1 MNDTNWFHD
10 LTTDEARQER
20 ATLAQRVIAALG
32 VVCLIVLVGLATNAY
47 ASDVPVHV
55 FEDEAVR
62 LQLFAAPCENEM
74 AKQVAANSPLKDL
87 QLQKAASAW
96 VVQTPMGA
104 FRIEYE
110 GCWVAYTYNGRDGY
124 AVAFEDKEI
133 RFFPAE
139 GFKKTKRQIG
149 I

>member
-1 MNDTNWFHD
+1 MPLDIYPE
-10 LTTDEARQER
+10 LTSDDAKHQRCFMRRVILAILAAVGLFIVIYEAR
-20 ATLAQRVIAALG
+20 AQ
-32 VVCLIVLVGLATNAY
+32 
-47 ASDVPVHV
+47 DVPVHV
-55 FEDEAVR
+55 FDDEAVQ
-62 LQLFAAPCENEM
+62 LQLFAAPCENDT
-74 AKQVAANSPLKDL
+74 AKHVAENSPLKGL
-87 QLQKAASAW
+87 ELKKAASKW

-104 FRIEYE
+104 FRIDYA
-110 GCWVAYTYNGRDGY
+110 GCWVAYNHNGRDGY